1 MAACNVQDVPSQP
14 SVDSATPTITS
25 SLTTIPPSV
34 APASATAIPTQK
46 ASALSATS
54 TVTSTHTPLP
64 LTCWNEGGRI
74 EIQQLQTA
82 TFPSP
87 LYFRIYLPLCYD
99 VQTTREYPTLY
110 LLHGQTFTDDQWDRL
125 GVDET
130 ADQLIE
136 AGELPP
142 FIIVMPRE
150 EDMYTRPPENLYGET
165 IVNELIPYID
175 QTFRTINQRA
185 SRAIGG
191 ISRGGNWA
199 IHLGLSQWDVF
210 GAIGAHSTPTF
221 ATDGPQ
227 RIRDFLSAI
236 PDDKMPRI
244 YLDTGVDDGWNSYTF
259 DLEALFTEQ
268 NIPHEWYLFQGTH
281 DEEYWA
287 NHIEEYL
294 RWYAHD
300 W

>member
-74 EIQQLQTA
+74 EIQQFQTE
-82 TFPSP
+82 TIPSP

-130 ADQLIE
+130 ADQLIGT
-136 AGELPP
+136 GELPP

-175 QTFRTINQRA
+175 QTFRTIDQRA

-199 IHLGLSQWDVF
+199 VHLGLSQWDVF